1 MTHTRSFMRGGWL
14 GHLPVR
20 RAFVAASIALLA
32 LVSSGCGYRL
42 VGQASNL
49 PEDIGNVYVE
59 TLENKTQRSQ
69 VEQILTQA
77 IIEEMVTRK
86 RFNLVNDEDDA
97 DAVLRGSVV
106 TFAVRP
112 VTFDNNGLADNFEIT
127 ITADMKFQR
136 VPAAGQLAE
145 DAEVVWSNARYLFRQ
160 DYAVEGGGFDFFDR
174 ENLAI
179 EETAERFAEV
189 LIVDLLEGF

>member
-1 MTHTRSFMRGGWL
+1 MRGGWL
-14 GHLPVR
+14 GHLSVCR
-20 RAFVAASIALLA
+20 TLAAVSIAFLA

-49 PEDIGNVYVE
+49 PEDIDSVYVE

-86 RFNLVNDEDDA
+86 RFNLVNDEGDA

-106 TFAVRP
+106 SFAVRP
-112 VTFDNNGLADNFEIT
+112 ITFDNNGLADNFEIT

-189 LIVDLLEGF
+189 LLVDLLEGF